1 MTSHLQSHTVSI
13 HHPSIHFS
21 RSFASSLVAFSCRPS
36 SFIKMYHPRLP
47 VAVGLPCMYLIISLS
62 PSPEVPA
69 ARAPRRRQP
78 ALLLVLLP
86 FHCSTPA
93 PRNCCHAFNLSP
105 SPIKSREP
113 QSLLPFWFSAPPS
126 PACCSNHCTPKT
138 PHRKNK
144 SYHSPSPTSSRRPQ
158 YADDRFPGQPC
169 RLFVPPFFLFSHWLS
184 PSFLRFQANHQQQK
198 AYGVTE
204 RRHRLWTWTSRITSA
219 SRPLDTKT
227 SCKNAS
233 RDQTAPAASVFDHN
247 DHP

>member
-1 MTSHLQSHTVSI
+1 MYVLDHK
-13 HHPSIHFS
+13 PFAES
-21 RSFASSLVAFSCRPS
+21 RSPRRPC
-36 SFIKMYHPRLP
+36 PAP
-47 VAVGLPCMYLIISLS
+47 
-62 PSPEVPA
+62 PA
-69 ARAPRRRQP
+69 ARSSFGSSPFPLQHSCTSE
-78 ALLLVLLP
+78 LLSCIQSIPISDQISRASISSSLFVL
-86 FHCSTPA
+86 CTTIS
-93 PRNCCHAFNLSP
+93 C
-105 SPIKSREP
+105 
-113 QSLLPFWFSAPPS
+113 LLQQHFSQ
-126 PACCSNHCTPKT
+126 
-138 PHRKNK
+138 KNK

-169 RLFVPPFFLFSHWLS
+169 RLFVPPFFLFSHWSS

-247 DHP
+247 DYP